1 MLWER
6 LLLSPGGE
14 GAGEGG
20 THSRQNQPLDR
31 WHPSLLAQSSQGPRS
46 PTPSFSTSVL
56 SPPLL

>member
-14 GAGEGG
+14 GAGEGA
-20 THSRQNQPLDR
+20 THSRQNQPLDGIQVC
-31 WHPSLLAQSSQGPRS
+31 WPQSSQGPRS